1 VDRTPIIR
9 IVALFFGCY
18 LVFAL
23 LRKATEGSPAW
34 VTLLVQV
41 AALAV
46 IVGALVW
53 FVRRRGE

>member
-1 VDRTPIIR
+1 VDRTGVIR

-23 LRKATEGSPAW
+23 LRKATEGSPAY

-41 AALAV
+41 AALGV
-46 IVGALVW
+46 IVGALVF
-53 FVRRRGE
+53 FVKRRGE